1 MQLKGIQQPVFA
13 LNREL
18 AVVYVNDSM
27 EQLTGYSAH
36 QLRAMQ
42 FVEQLVPP
50 DAHEAMHDA
59 LVSVIH
65 EGKARDVEMT
75 VVYSG
80 GRRGR
85 WGMALTAGNGMG
97 AYDVLAV
104 CCDLTP
110 DHQRSHVAL
119 QNKKL
124 QLQLAVLQRSGSAA
138 GGEGRAE
145 AAGEQWD
152 ARTSLVEFLELERR
166 IKEGDAADLDDI
178 SARMAQAA
186 GVGRFTHSLTRGD
199 RFTHSH
205 AEIDSLTHSHA
216 EIDSLTHS
224 HAGSVHSLTHSHA
237 EIDSLTHSHAGS
249 IHSLTHSH
257 AGSVHSL
264 THSHAGSIHSLTH
277 SHAGSIHSLTH
288 SHAGS
293 VHRRRADRP
302 RGGERARRRERG
314 VRAGLRAPAARPGA
328 ELVPRLRAQP
338 HAPRGA
344 VERRRRAVHVAPAPA
359 RGGPA
364 RGHRAR

>member
-224 HAGSVHSLTHSHA
+224 HAGS
-237 EIDSLTHSHAGS
+237 